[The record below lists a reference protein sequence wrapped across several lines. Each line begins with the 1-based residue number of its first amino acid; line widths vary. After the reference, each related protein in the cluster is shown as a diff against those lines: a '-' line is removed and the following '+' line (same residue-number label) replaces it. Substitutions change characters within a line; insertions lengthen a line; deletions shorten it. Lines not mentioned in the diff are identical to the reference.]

1 MTMRWLLQVVNV
13 TWFGLQSMPQRLGSS
28 AAAVFGIAGV
38 VGVLIGVLSIAQG
51 FRAALETAGS
61 DDMAIVLRSGST
73 SEMVSGLSRDDIL
86 VVADT
91 EGVARNTDGAMS
103 SAELF
108 VIIDLPKRSTN
119 TTANVPLR
127 GVGEQAFAVRGDVEI
142 VEGRMFEWGRN
153 EVIVGIGAAQEFAG
167 LDLGGSIEVANDDW
181 QIVGL
186 FAAGG
191 GISESE
197 VWTDA
202 RILQSAYRR
211 GDSYQAVYTRL
222 STPEAF
228 TAFKDDL
235 DTDPRVNL
243 SVQRSTDYYSEQS
256 SMVTN
261 LITVVG
267 FLIAALMALGAVF
280 GAVNTMY
287 SAVSARTREIATLR
301 ALGFKSG
308 PVIISVMFESLMLA
322 LAGSVVGGAVA
333 WVIFDGTRAATMNW
347 QSFSQVTFAFRVTP
361 QLLVMGAVIAV
372 LIGLIGGL
380 FPAIRAARLPIAVGL
395 REG

>member
-1 MTMRWLLQVVNV
+1 MRWLLQVINV
-13 TWFGLQSMPQRLGSS
+13 TWFGLQSLPQRLGSS

-51 FRAALETAGS
+51 FRAALTTAGS

-91 EGVARNTDGAMS
+91 EGVARDAEGALS

-127 GVGEQAFAVRGDVEI
+127 GVGEQAFEVRGDVQI

-153 EVIVGIGAAQEFAG
+153 EVIVGVGAAQEFAG
-167 LDLGGSIEVANDDW
+167 LELGGSLEVANDDW
-181 QIVGL
+181 RIVGL
-186 FAAGG
+186 FAAAG

-197 VWTDA
+197 IWTDA
-202 RILQSAYRR
+202 RLLQSAYRR
-211 GDSYQAVYTRL
+211 GDSYQSVYTRL
-222 STPEAF
+222 NTPEAF
-228 TAFKDDL
+228 TTFKDEL
-235 DTDPRVNL
+235 DTDPRVDL
-243 SVQRSTDYYSEQS
+243 QVSRSSDYYSSQS
-256 SMVTN
+256 TLVTN

-267 FLIAALMALGAVF
+267 FLIASLMALGAVF

-308 PVIISVMFESLMLA
+308 PVIVSVMVESLLLA
-322 LAGSVVGGAVA
+322 VLGSVVGGAAA
-333 WVIFDGTRAATMNW
+333 WIIFDGTRAATMNW

-361 QLLVMGAVIAV
+361 QLLVMGGIIAV
-372 LIGLIGGL
+372 LIGLVGGL
-380 FPAIRAARLPIAVGL
+380 FPAWRAARMPIAMGL
-395 REG
+395 RES

>member
-1 MTMRWLLQVVNV
+1 MRWLLQVVNV

>member
-1 MTMRWLLQVVNV
+1 
-13 TWFGLQSMPQRLGSS
+13 
-28 AAAVFGIAGV
+28 
-38 VGVLIGVLSIAQG
+38 
-51 FRAALETAGS
+51 
-61 DDMAIVLRSGST
+61 VLRSGST

-91 EGVARNTDGAMS
+91 PGIARDADGALS

-108 VIIDLPKRSTN
+108 VIIDLPKRSTG

-127 GVGEQAFAVRGDVEI
+127 GIGDKAFDVRGDVEI
-142 VEGRMFEWGRN
+142 VAGRMFEWGRN
-153 EVIVGIGAAQEFAG
+153 EVIVGVGAAQEFAG
-167 LDLGGSIEVANDDW
+167 LDLGGSLEVANDEW

-197 VWTDA
+197 IWTDA

-222 STPEAF
+222 SAPEAF
-228 TAFKDDL
+228 TVFKDEL

-256 SMVTN
+256 TMVTN

-267 FLIAALMALGAVF
+267 FLIAGLMALGAVF

-301 ALGFKSG
+301 ALGFKNG
-308 PVIISVMFESLMLA
+308 PVIVSVMFESLLLA
-322 LAGSVVGGAVA
+322 LTGSLIGGAAA
-333 WVIFDGTRAATMNW
+333 WLIFDGTRAATMNF

-361 QLLVMGAVIAV
+361 QLLVMGAFIAV

>member
-1 MTMRWLLQVVNV
+1 MRWLTQVFNV
-13 TWFGLQSMPQRLGSS
+13 TWFGLQSMPQRLGSV

-73 SEMVSGLSRDDIL
+73 SEMVSGLSRDDVL
-86 VVADT
+86 VIADT
-91 EGVARNTDGAMS
+91 SGVARNTDGALT

-108 VIIDLPKRSTN
+108 VIIDLPKRTTN

-127 GVGEQAFAVRGDVEI
+127 GVGQQAFDVRGDVEV

-153 EVIVGIGAAQEFAG
+153 EVIVGVGAAQEFAG
-167 LDLGGSIEVANDDW
+167 LDLGSSIEVASDNW
-181 QIVGL
+181 EIVGL
-186 FAAGG
+186 FAADG

-197 VWTDA
+197 IWTDA

-211 GDSYQAVYTRL
+211 GDSYQSVYTRL
-222 STPEAF
+222 TAPEAF
-228 TAFKDDL
+228 TGFKDEL

-243 SVQRSTDYYSEQS
+243 AVSRSTDYYSEQS
-256 SMVTN
+256 TLVTN
-261 LITVVG
+261 LIRVVG
-267 FLIAALMALGAVF
+267 FLIAGLMALGAVF

-301 ALGFKSG
+301 ALGFKNG
-308 PVIISVMFESLMLA
+308 PVMISVMFESLLLA
-322 LAGSVVGGAVA
+322 LLGSIVGGAAA
-333 WVIFDGTRAATMNW
+333 WFIFDGTRAATMNW

-361 QLLVMGAVIAV
+361 QLLVMGAIGAS
-372 LIGLIGGL
+372 LIGLIGGI
-380 FPAIRAARLPIAVGL
+380 FPAIRAARLPIATGL

>member
-1 MTMRWLLQVVNV
+1 MRWLSQVVTV
-13 TWFGLQSMPQRLGSS
+13 TWFGMQSLPQRLGSS

-38 VGVLIGVLSIAQG
+38 VGVLVGVLSIGQG
-51 FRAALETAGS
+51 FRAAMEVAGS

-73 SEMVSGLSRDDIL
+73 SEMMSGLSRDDVL
-86 VVADT
+86 VVSDT
-91 EGVARNTDGAMS
+91 EGVARNSVGAMS

-108 VIIDLPKRSTN
+108 VIIDLPKRTTG

-127 GVGEQAFAVRGDVEI
+127 GVQEQAFDIRDGVEI
-142 VEGRMFEWGRN
+142 VDGRKFEWGRN
-153 EVIVGIGAAQEFAG
+153 EIIVGAGAAMEFEG
-167 LDLGGSIEVANDDW
+167 LDLGSTLEVASDRW
-181 QIVGL
+181 EIVGI
-186 FAAGG
+186 FTAKG

-197 VWTDA
+197 IWTDS

-222 STPEAF
+222 TTPEVF
-228 TAFKDDL
+228 TAFKDEL
-235 DTDPRVNL
+235 DTDPRVDLQVN
-243 SVQRSTDYYSEQS
+243 RSSDYYAAQS
-256 SMVTN
+256 VLVTN

-267 FLIAALMALGAVF
+267 LIIASLMGLGAIF

-301 ALGFKSG
+301 ALGFKNL
-308 PVIISVMFESLMLA
+308 PVMISVMFESLL
-322 LAGSVVGGAVA
+322 LGLIGSLIGGIAA
-333 WVIFDGTRAATMNW
+333 WIIFDGTRAATMNW

-361 QLLVMGAVIAV
+361 ELLVSGAIGATI
-372 LIGLIGGL
+372 IGLIGGI
-380 FPAIRAARLPIAVGL
+380 FPAIRAARLPIATGL